1 MIDYYNDM
9 PSGINVIDKMNAE
22 LDDLQKKYDAL
33 EKKYDRLKNPN
44 LKILFNSI
52 EEFNQKQEEMY
63 SAIQNT
69 CDFYFDDFEYRY
81 MKDYGITPRQSA
93 HLTFTIERELNKI
106 TNDKNFSYIN
116 AYKIMK
122 PITNIFRGSET
133 PHWAKIYDSLTK
145 DELKDIFFDNI
156 KNYIEGGTRYK
167 YAIFKCHQCG
177 KIDDYVNDE
186 NKCNA
191 CYDPESDEDSVE

>member
-1 MIDYYNDM
+1 MVDYYNDI

-22 LDDLQKKYDAL
+22 LDDLQKKYDEL
-33 EKKYDRLKNPN
+33 EKQNPK
-44 LKILFNSI
+44 LQILFNSI

-63 SAIQNT
+63 SVIQNE
-69 CDFYFDDFEYRY
+69 CDFDDSQYRS
-81 MKDYGITPRQSA
+81 MKDSGITHRQNFNITS
-93 HLTFTIERELNKI
+93 TIEDLSLAKKELLI
-106 TNDKNFSYIN
+106 TNDKHFSYIN
-116 AYKIMK
+116 AHEIMT
-122 PITNIFRGSET
+122 PINSIFRGRES
-133 PHWAKIYDSLTK
+133 PHWTKIYNSLTK

-156 KNYIEGGTRYK
+156 KNYIEENTRYK